1 MRWLRSIVGVALTV
15 VAGCAALLFV
25 FADRVVAWR
34 ERRAAKKRAEEFRR
48 KVQEARRLADA
59 QRDAVVAAEVRRV
72 NDQLQAE
79 QGRDPVDLANEII
92 GRSRREK

>member
-25 FADRVVAWR
+25 FAERIVAWR
-34 ERRAAKKRAEEFRR
+34 EKLAAKKRAEEFRR
-48 KVQEARRLADA
+48 KVLEARKLADA
-59 QRDAVVAAEVRRV
+59 RRDAVVASEVRRV
-72 NDQLQAE
+72 NEQLEANE
-79 QGRDPVDLANEII
+79 GRDPVDLANEII